1 MPSRNI
7 VKTLRNLVD
16 SFNVVTTRQ
25 SLLHFLLIP
34 NVTRRVTQTE
44 HNFTKYCSWIITVVT
59 RPDTRQGSFSED
71 LISENASLPPSYTP
85 LPAWSPPPVHFKLS
99 RQKTFMGGLQEQ
111 VWWLSPFIGPSNLSA
126 VFWSAAVQDNDVLSG
141 SAAAARSQ
149 DRVICLQHEAR
160 SCLIS
165 AGIRI

>member
-1 MPSRNI
+1 M
-7 VKTLRNLVD
+7 KTSRNLVD
-16 SFNVVTTRQ
+16 SFSVVTTRQ
-25 SLLHFLLIP
+25 CLLHFLLLIP

-44 HNFTKYCSWIITVVT
+44 HNFTKYCSGIITVVT

-126 VFWSAAVQDNDVLSG
+126 VFWSAAVQSVQDNDVLSG